1 MARTNYGFEKRQREM
16 AKKQK
21 KEEKLRIKKA
31 LSEPPAEGEA
41 TATDATPAP
50 AVPPDDKSPA

>member
-21 KEEKLRIKKA
+21 KEEKLRLKKA
-31 LSEPPAEGEA
+31 QSEQPTEGEVN
-41 TATDATPAP
+41 TTDAAPSP
-50 AVPPDDKSPA
+50 AVPPDDSTPA

>member
-21 KEEKLRIKKA
+21 KEEKLRLKKA
-31 LSEPPAEGEA
+31 QNEPPAEGE
-41 TATDATPAP
+41 TSTDAAQSPS
-50 AVPPDDKSPA
+50 VPPDDKAPA